1 MVKINPMQFKSFHL
15 TNAWHEDSGGIRT
28 FYRALL
34 QAANRRQQWLRLVV
48 PSAETRPEDV
58 GKFGRI
64 YHVKA
69 RRAPLNPRYRL
80 LDPVTYLMPGAQIK
94 AILEQERPDLVEIS
108 DKYTLNYLGGL
119 LRVWRGRRSPW
130 RPTVVG
136 LSCER
141 MDDNVTAYLP
151 ARRFGRHFARW
162 YMKWLYFP
170 LFDHH
175 IANSRHTAAELAE
188 ASRGHMRRRGVWL
201 GPMGVDYELFSSLAR
216 DENLRREWE
225 SACGAGPGA
234 TLLLYAGRLDRE
246 KNCELLIETIR
257 VLQDDGDYR
266 LIVAGSGG
274 QQEVLRRE
282 AAAKAPGRVHFAG
295 QLADRSKLASLYH
308 CADVFLHPNPREPFG
323 IAPLEAMAAGLP
335 LVAPPSGGLLTYA
348 NEQNAWLAPP
358 EPEAFAAAVRTLMQN
373 PRERQ
378 RRVEAA
384 RRTAAAYS
392 WTKATD
398 LYLDLY
404 AELHALA
411 QGARAAPGIPPLF
424 YSTPGDAWGREIPP
438 GNGHG

>member
-1 MVKINPMQFKSFHL
+1 MVEINPMQFKSLHF

-48 PSAETRPEDV
+48 PSARTWSEDI
-58 GKFGRI
+58 GAFGRI

-69 RRAPLNPRYRL
+69 RRAPFNTRYRV
-80 LDPVTYLMPGAQIK
+80 LDPTSYLAPGSQIK
-94 AILEQERPDLVEIS
+94 AILEEERPDLVEIS

-119 LRVWRGRRSPW
+119 LRVWRGRRSPR

-141 MDDNVTAYLP
+141 MDDNVMAYLP
-151 ARRFGRHFARW
+151 PTRIGRHFARW

-188 ASRGHMRRRGVWL
+188 AGRGHIRRRGVWL
-201 GPMGVDYELFSSLAR
+201 GPMGVDYELFSSGQR
-216 DENLRREWE
+216 DENCRRAWE
-225 SACGAGPGA
+225 SACGAGAGA

-246 KNCELLIETIR
+246 KNCGLLIDTIEA
-257 VLQDDGDYR
+257 LQRHGDYR
-266 LIVAGSGG
+266 LIIAGSGE
-274 QQEVLRRE
+274 QEETLRRD

-295 QLADRSKLASLYH
+295 QFGDRSKLASLYH
-308 CADVFLHPNPREPFG
+308 CADAFVHPNPREPFG

-373 PRERQ
+373 PPERQ
-378 RRVEAA
+378 RRIEAA
-384 RRTAAAYS
+384 RRTAASYS

-404 AELHALA
+404 AELHALT
-411 QGARAAPGIPPLF
+411 QGACAAPAIPPLF
-424 YSTPGDAWGREIPP
+424 YSTPGDAWGREIHH